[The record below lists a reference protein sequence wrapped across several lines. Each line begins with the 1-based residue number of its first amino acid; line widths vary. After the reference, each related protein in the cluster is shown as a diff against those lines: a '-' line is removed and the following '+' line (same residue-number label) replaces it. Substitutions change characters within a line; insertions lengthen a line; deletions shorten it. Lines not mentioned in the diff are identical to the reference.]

1 MIDDWLNQN
10 PNDGFDPNDHGIE
23 MNEIAKL
30 HAMAD
35 MKGDQETWAREQAN
49 KFYNDFE
56 TLDIKESIIAVTSLI
71 RTKVLN
77 INQVHTMLDNMIK
90 VFTLDEEYEKCH
102 IVNEIKKGLS
112 NDRI

>member
-1 MIDDWLNQN
+1 MINDWLNQN
-10 PNDGFDPNDHGIE
+10 PEDGFDPNDHGIE
-23 MNEIAKL
+23 MDEIAKL

-35 MKGDQETWAREQAN
+35 MKSDQEIWAREQAN

>member
-1 MIDDWLNQN
+1 MIDDWLNQD